1 MTTVL
6 LLEDNADMLKVLGM
20 MLEQAGYKVIYAR
33 SAQEGLAVLKDGKHV
48 PDVILCD
55 MVMPTTDGM
64 SVLTHVR
71 SVPELHSIPFVL
83 MSGYSSP
90 EKQREAFALGA
101 DAFLVKPFPFASLNT
116 IIRNLGIDTPAK
128 V

>member
-20 MLEQAGYKVIYAR
+20 MLEESGYKVISAR
-33 SAQEGLAVLKDGKHV
+33 SAQDGLAVLKDAI
-48 PDVILCD
+48 PDVIICD
-55 MVMPTTDGM
+55 MVMPAADGM

-83 MSGYSSP
+83 MSGFSSP
-90 EKQREAFALGA
+90 EKQQEAFALGA
-101 DAFLVKPFPFASLNT
+101 DSFLIKPFPFASLHAV
-116 IIRNLGIDTPAK
+116 IRKLGIEMPVRA
-128 V
+128 